1 MYSTMHRLL
10 PLVIILIIPF
20 NVVYAQS
27 GERDGAEVPE
37 EVLVSDSIAVE
48 AIKEARKSIEDYRS
62 ALERRSKSG
71 IVRAVRSASRSHLLF
86 EIYTNREN
94 LDRGEEKLFSSTKK
108 MMYQLSADLSEK
120 AVVSDLS
127 DKKRVVMPM
136 YTVLRM
142 IEANLDK
149 FVIE

>member
-1 MYSTMHRLL
+1 MYRLFT
-10 PLVIILIIPF
+10 LVLILIVPF
-20 NVVYAQS
+20 NNIYAQS
-27 GERDGAEVPE
+27 GEGEGAEVPE

-48 AIKEARKSIEDYRS
+48 AIEEARKSIEDYRS
-62 ALERRSKSG
+62 ALGQRSKSG
-71 IVRAVRSASRSHLLF
+71 IVRAVRGASRSHLLF
-86 EIYTNREN
+86 EIYTKRAD
-94 LDRGEEKLFSSTKK
+94 LDPGEEKLFSSTKK